1 MFSRLLPLY
10 IAAALLL
17 PLALYAFRRRHVR
30 GATWYGVLLLALAFW
45 CVSYAIELDSNDL
58 DAKLLA
64 IKVKYIGLVVLP
76 VAWIA
81 FILDFLARERRFIA
95 TVARAMGAV
104 SAAILLLAWTN
115 DFHGLFWGDI
125 SVAPTDGFMV
135 LQGRGPGFWLNIV
148 YVYAA
153 LWAGIG
159 VLVAQGFRSPYL
171 YRKRVAILI
180 AATVLPWVGNVMF
193 LAQHKSLEQIDPTP
207 FLFTGTAVLA
217 AIAVFKYRVLEPMPS
232 LRDASTAVIGDGLV
246 ILDARGCIADLNK
259 AAERILMKARADI
272 AGRSI
277 RELLPEVD
285 YRPDAE
291 WRDDL
296 TVAGPQ
302 GDRIFDTSVTPI
314 RAEKRR
320 FTGFVVVLHDVTVRR
335 DLEEQLRQAQKMEAV
350 GKLAGGVAHD
360 FNNLLTAI
368 IGFATLAEDDV
379 PSDSPARDA
388 LLQIRRSAE
397 QAALLTRQLL
407 AFGRRQIL
415 QPEVLDLNTVV
426 SNVEPMLRRLIG
438 EDVTVVTELA
448 PALRP
453 VRADRSQ
460 LQQVLLNLAV
470 NARDA
475 MPTGGVLTIRTTPA
489 GLDAERTGDPPAP
502 EGDYVI
508 LEVSDTGE
516 GIEDSVL
523 QRIFEPFFTT
533 KALGKG
539 TGLGL
544 STVYGIVKQSG
555 GDVRVRTSPGRGSTF
570 AVLLPSADASVISA
584 GRPAAALQETGRGGH
599 VQVVEDD
606 DAVREFIVEVL
617 SSAGWNVMAAATPA
631 EALAIAA
638 RQSLAIDLLVTDVVM
653 PSMHGNELAGRL
665 VALRPAL
672 RVLFISGYGDEDI
685 AARGLPT
692 AGRHYLSKPFTPAQL
707 RQHVHA
713 LLQKAS

>member
-10 IAAALLL
+10 VAAALLL

-45 CVSYAIELDSNDL
+45 CVSYAIELDNDDL

-81 FILDFLARERRFIA
+81 FILDFLARERLLIA
-95 TVARAMGAV
+95 RVAQAMGVV

-115 DFHGLFWGDI
+115 EFHGLFWGDI
-125 SVAPTDGFMV
+125 SIAPSDSFTV

-148 YVYAA
+148 YVYGA

-193 LAQHKSLEQIDPTP
+193 LAQHRSLEYIDPTP

-232 LRDASTAVIGDGLV
+232 LRDAGTAVIGDGLV

-272 AGRSI
+272 AGKPI
-277 RELLPEVD
+277 RDLLPEID
-285 YRPDAE
+285 CRPDAE

-296 TVAGPQ
+296 TIAGPQ

-320 FTGFVVVLHDVTVRR
+320 FTGFVLVLHDVTVRR

-448 PALRP
+448 PALQP

-475 MPTGGVLTIRTTPA
+475 MPTGGVLTIRTIPA
-489 GLDAERTGDPPAP
+489 GMVAERTGDTPAAA
-502 EGDYVI
+502 GDYVV

-516 GIEDSVL
+516 GIEESVL
-523 QRIFEPFFTT
+523 ERIFEPFFTT

-570 AVLLPSADASVISA
+570 TVLLPAADASVISA
-584 GRPAAALQETGRGGH
+584 GRPAAGLQETGSGGH
-599 VQVVEDD
+599 VLVVEDD
-606 DAVREFIVEVL
+606 EAVREFIEEVL
-617 SSAGWNVMAAATPA
+617 SSAGSRVMAAATPA

-638 RQSLAIDLLVTDVVM
+638 RQSLPIDLLVTDVVM
-653 PSMHGNELAGRL
+653 PSMHGNELADRL
-665 VALRPAL
+665 VALRPRL
-672 RVLFISGYGDEDI
+672 RVLFISGYADEDI
-685 AARGLPT
+685 AARGLLT

-713 LLQKAS
+713 LLQKTS